1 MAGRNRLAAALA
13 VFVSVGFAA
22 GVGAQPAA
30 EFFKGKSL
38 RFTVVY
44 EPGGTYDLYS
54 RLVATH
60 LPKHI
65 PGNPAVV
72 IQYMPGAGGLVGT
85 LHLYA
90 NAAQDG
96 SVIGMVPR
104 DIAVNQMLHPQEARY
119 DATRFRWIGR
129 VSSYTGVMF
138 VTSRTGVKTADDL
151 KRTDVIIGS

>member
-1 MAGRNRLAAALA
+1 A
-13 VFVSVGFAA
+13 
-22 GVGAQPAA
+22 
-30 EFFKGKSL
+30 
-38 RFTVVY
+38 
-44 EPGGTYDLYS
+44 TY
-54 RLVATH
+54 

-85 LHLYA
+85 LNLYT
-90 NAAQDG
+90 NAPQDG

-119 DATRFRWIGR
+119 DAAKFRWIGR
-129 VSSYTGVMF
+129 VSSYAGVMF

-151 KRTDVIIGS
+151 KRTEVIIGSWGNTTDSYVTPTLLNALANTRFKVVTGYRGAPDVDLAVERGEVEGRV